1 MPPTPRSPGFRRCTR
16 ILNVAAIAAG
26 ALVLSS
32 CFEAPIR
39 ESLELRF
46 LADGAVQVQST
57 SEIASTANLG
67 DNPGLLRRVTEAQQQ
82 VLKGEDP
89 WSARFAALSPA
100 VEGFSWE
107 KRDGEV
113 QKAVRSA
120 IVARPESLARFFAD
134 TPLEVSYEIR
144 EGTAEL
150 VMTPGR
156 ADRATRQQR
165 RALDQALD
173 GWSGAVARYLAAVGG
188 LYDYLEDH
196 PDRATP
202 CLGSLYS
209 SLLPD
214 GERKHRDDLTGPESE
229 RMDRL
234 DDAMGAVA
242 EVLRVGEGQ
251 DHSLDEISHLVF
263 DPFPARLTVQLPGA
277 PLEMEGFA
285 AKGKEL
291 TAAGPGLWQALS
303 ALQGRWVSPD
313 PILLHLDAEGRER
326 KEPVQ
331 LSEILRQPRRAEAPP
346 SALEVRQ
353 EIERRLQPARVYR
366 ATWQVEMKGAEG
378 AGGM

>member
-1 MPPTPRSPGFRRCTR
+1 MPSTPRPFEVRRLAR
-16 ILNVAAIAAG
+16 ILTVAAG

-32 CFEAPIR
+32 CFESPIR

-46 LADGAVQVQST
+46 LPDGTVRVQST
-57 SEIASTANLG
+57 SEIASRTGLG
-67 DNPGLLRRVTEAQQQ
+67 DNPALLRRVTEAQRQ
-82 VLKGEDP
+82 VLQGEDP

-120 IVARPESLARFFAD
+120 VVSRPESLARFFAD
-134 TPLEVSYEIR
+134 TPLEVSYEVR

-165 RALDQALD
+165 RALDQALE
-173 GWSGAVARYLAAVGG
+173 GWTEAVATYLAAVED
-188 LYDYLEDH
+188 LYANLEDH

-209 SLLPD
+209 RLLPD
-214 GERKHRDDLTGPESE
+214 SERKYHDDLTGPETE

-234 DDAMGAVA
+234 DEAMGAVA

-251 DHSLDEISHLVF
+251 DHSLDEISHLVY
-263 DPFPARLTVQLPGA
+263 DPFPARLSVQIPSA
-277 PLEMEGFA
+277 PLEVEGFA
-285 AKGKEL
+285 AKGNEL

-303 ALQGRWVSPD
+303 ALQGQWVSPD
-313 PILLHLDAEGRER
+313 PLLLHLDADARER
-326 KEPVQ
+326 KDPVP
-331 LSEILRQPRRAEAPP
+331 LSEILRQPRRAEVPP

-366 ATWQVEMKGAEG
+366 VAWRVEMSGAER
-378 AGGM
+378 GGM